1 MTAMAMAPDA
11 PRRRIGRVALGD
23 MLHRAARRFGMRD
36 ALIEGECRTSFR
48 ALDDDANRMA
58 NALAAAGLVA
68 GDRVAMLCDNSTE
81 MVVAMFGI
89 YKAGL
94 VWVPINTALD
104 AEAIAFILAHSQAR
118 HLVADARLLADDALR
133 TLIDTAGMA
142 VTVCGAQALE
152 PPGPWRSLGQR
163 MADCPPTPPDV
174 DIDGDAL
181 VQIMYTSGTTGR
193 QKGVMHSH
201 ASIQSVLMSNL
212 VEWGMG
218 VEGEVFSGHMPLFHV
233 GQHVVLLSALLCG
246 ATSVLMR
253 GFDANAVLPAI
264 ARHRISLLVG
274 LPVMYRALLA
284 HPDRPRTD
292 LSSLKLCIYAMAPMS
307 RTLLTALL
315 GDFCSRFALCSGQT
329 EMYTAATI
337 FRPEQQL
344 RRFGAYWGV
353 AALANELGVMSEDGR
368 LLGPGEVGEIVYR
381 GPNVML
387 GYYQDPE
394 ATAHASRFGWH
405 HSGDLGRWDDDGEL
419 LFLDRIKDMIK
430 TGGENVPSIKVEE
443 VLLRHPAVR
452 GAAVVGLPHARWGE
466 AVTAFV
472 VLDPAQH
479 AEPADIEAH
488 CRAHLGRFEV
498 PKAVVP
504 LASLP
509 LTSTGKIQKFAL
521 RQSHLQHFEEDR

>member
-1 MTAMAMAPDA
+1 VTPAADLA

-23 MLHRAARRFGMRD
+23 VLHRAARRFGART
-36 ALIEGECRTSFR
+36 ALIEGAHRISFR
-48 ALDDDANRMA
+48 TLDEDANRMA
-58 NALAAAGLVA
+58 HALTASGLVA
-68 GDRVAMLCDNSTE
+68 GDRVAMLCDNSAE
-81 MVVAMFGI
+81 MVIAMFGI

-94 VWVPINTALD
+94 VWVPVNTSLAP
-104 AEAIAFILAHSQAR
+104 EAAGFILAHSQAR
-118 HLVADARLLADDALR
+118 HLVADARLLAGAALR
-133 TLIDTAGMA
+133 AHLDAAGLA
-142 VTVCGAQALE
+142 VTVCQADAAELPAAWVSFGE
-152 PPGPWRSLGQR
+152 RIAGFPCTQPS
-163 MADCPPTPPDV
+163 T

-201 ASIQSVLMSNL
+201 ASIHSVLMSNL

-218 VEGEVFSGHMPLFHV
+218 VEGEVFSCHLPLFHV

-246 ATSVLMR
+246 ASSVLMR
-253 GFDANAVLPAI
+253 GFDADAVLPAI
-264 ARHRISLLVG
+264 ARHRIGLLVG
-274 LPVMYRALLA
+274 LPMMYRALLE
-284 HPDRPRTD
+284 HPDRKNTD

-315 GDFCSRFALCSGQT
+315 DGFCSRFALCSGQT

-353 AALANELGVMSEDGR
+353 ATLADELGVMSDDGR

-405 HSGDLGRWDDDGEL
+405 HSGDLGCWDDDGEL

-452 GAAVVGLPHARWGE
+452 GVAVVGLPHARWGE

-472 VLDPAQH
+472 VLDPSLQRG
-479 AEPADIEAH
+479 ADLETY
-488 CRAHLGRFEV
+488 CRTHLGRFEV
-498 PKAVVP
+498 PKAFVR

-509 LTSTGKIQKFAL
+509 VTSTGKIQKFEL
-521 RQSHLQHFEEDR
+521 RQAHLRHFDEEEP